1 MARYRDYVEQDLV
14 PALGGISLDDLNR
27 QHLRAYITREL
38 HAGRGKVT
46 VYRIMATLSST
57 LTSVVNGDR
66 LSRNIAKP
74 PLLPRPASAPRRMR
88 TEAQ

>member
-1 MARYRDYVEQDLV
+1 MLDIEYSPLVES
-14 PALGGISLDDLNR
+14 AHR
-27 QHLRAYITREL
+27 
-38 HAGRGKVT
+38 AGRGKVT

-57 LTSVVNGDR
+57 LTSAVNGDR